1 MAQVREDQ
9 MNDVLKRIP
18 STQKTKKNLTPI
30 VKEIK
35 DNLVPDI
42 ESMAEQIIANRRKEE
57 DEDMLISHRS

>member
-9 MNDVLKRIP
+9 MNDVLKKIP
-18 STQKTKKNLTPI
+18 STQKTKKNLAPI

-42 ESMAEQIIANRRKEE
+42 ESMAQQIIANRRKEE
-57 DEDMLISHRS
+57 DEDMLISHKS